1 MRNRADHC
9 GHQAAPFWCEFPLF
23 LPCCDRVPPPVLC
36 SQSFCSAATKTA
48 FLCGHVPKKQNLID
62 TEQKHSN
69 GKKTP
74 PAPEIRKRFNV
85 PIVLSI
91 ITFSLPPLLC
101 NPQQGAV
108 CRGKRSSEN
117 SPYPLHLSLDFTSE
131 RGETLHGRKSS
142 SNQIQQLEIFCMLH
156 FFSLLICICDTILT

>member
-1 MRNRADHC
+1 MSSTPVLEAWVPQQFLHELYFQPHPGASYRADHC

-23 LPCCDRVPPPVLC
+23 LPCCERVPPPVLC
-36 SQSFCSAATKTA
+36 SQSFCSAATKTP

-62 TEQKHSN
+62 TEEKHSN

-85 PIVLSI
+85 PIVLLSI

-101 NPQQGAV
+101 NP
-108 CRGKRSSEN
+108 
-117 SPYPLHLSLDFTSE
+117 
-131 RGETLHGRKSS
+131 
-142 SNQIQQLEIFCMLH
+142 
-156 FFSLLICICDTILT
+156 